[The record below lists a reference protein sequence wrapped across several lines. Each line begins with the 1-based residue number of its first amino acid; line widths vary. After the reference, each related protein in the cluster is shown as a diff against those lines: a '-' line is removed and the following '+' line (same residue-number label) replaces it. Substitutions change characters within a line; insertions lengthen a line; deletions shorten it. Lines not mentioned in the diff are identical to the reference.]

1 VLLSGISCTSFL
13 RQHLMFRLSLDC
25 LMAELLQVNGWQS
38 AFVERCRQ
46 TGELE
51 NESDTVSKL

>member
-1 VLLSGISCTSFL
+1 
-13 RQHLMFRLSLDC
+13 MFRLSLDC

-51 NESDTVSKL
+51 NESDTVSKLRLPG